1 MARSTEQL
9 EEAPDDFFA
18 RLVAALQEM
27 KDVRE
32 GKTHLPTFE
41 ISNTE
46 HPQQEI
52 RQIVET
58 LFRK

>member
-1 MARSTEQL
+1 MARYTEQF
-9 EEAPDDFFA
+9 EEAPDDFFE

-32 GKTHLPTFE
+32 GKSHLPTFE

-46 HPQQEI
+46 HPQEEI
-52 RQIVET
+52 RQVVKT
-58 LFRK
+58 LLTK